1 MKYKNT
7 LLVVND
13 ISRSKNFYR
22 RILGLK
28 VIFDFHGRVTL
39 TSGIVLQSYE
49 LWKDLIHRSDDE
61 IVLENYASE
70 LYFET
75 DDIDELICTL
85 DKANVTLV
93 HPLKEQTWG
102 QRTVRFYDPDGHIIE
117 VGETLKKV
125 AKRLLS
131 QGFSYEETAN
141 QMQVPVD
148 YIKNIKF

>member
-1 MKYKNT
+1 M
-7 LLVVND
+7 V
-13 ISRSKNFYR
+13 S
-22 RILGLK
+22 
-28 VIFDFHGRVTL
+28 VTL

>member
-61 IVLENYASE
+61 IVLENYANE

>member
-75 DDIDELICTL
+75 DDIDELISTL

>member
-93 HPLKEQTWG
+93 HPLKEQTWS

>member
-49 LWKDLIHRSDDE
+49 LWKDLIHRSDNE